1 MWRGGRA
8 LALIA
13 LLLALGAGVVDA
25 ASKTAVIDVQGMV
38 TVDPRN
44 AHAKRE
50 SLALMIPILKPPLA
64 AP

>member
-38 TVDPRN
+38 C
-44 AHAKRE
+44 
-50 SLALMIPILKPPLA
+50 SG
-64 AP
+64 